1 MGPVPAVGAATVDE
15 PAFIINNPFSMEYL
29 NQKAIIASIVY
40 SLIGILILVIAFVVI
55 EKLAPQQLW
64 RKIVDEQNVALAIMA
79 AGFMLAVAIIVG
91 LASHG

>member
-1 MGPVPAVGAATVDE
+1 
-15 PAFIINNPFSMEYL
+15 MEYL

-40 SLIGILILVIAFVVI
+40 SLIGIFILIVAFVVI
-55 EKLAPQQLW
+55 EKLAPQHLW
-64 RKIVDEQNVALAIMA
+64 KKIVDEQNVALAIMA

>member
-1 MGPVPAVGAATVDE
+1 
-15 PAFIINNPFSMEYL
+15 MEYL

-40 SLIGILILVIAFVVI
+40 SLIGIIILVVAFVVI
-55 EKLAPQQLW
+55 EKLAPQNLW
-64 RKIVDEQNVALAIMA
+64 KKIVDEQNVALAIMA